1 MNTLPLSVI
10 IVNWN
15 SKEYVR
21 ACVASIV
28 ATTSAIEYEIIV
40 VDSASFD
47 GCGDMLHRLFPQVR
61 FIQSHE
67 NLGFGG
73 ASNLGARHA
82 RGDVLLMLNPDT
94 VVHSNAIEQL
104 YAYVQELPRPGVIG
118 CRLLNTDGSLQSS
131 CVQPFPTIPNQVLNI
146 DALQRWFPKIGLW
159 LTARTFKDAE
169 SPVPVDAVSGACMAV
184 YRSVFALVEGF
195 SREYF
200 MYGED
205 VDLCHKTLAA
215 GLVNYH
221 VPGVQIV
228 HHGGGSTG
236 HSRFSEIM
244 ARESV
249 SRLLAKTHGEFYS
262 LGYRLGLTLAAVV
275 RLGIL
280 LLIFPAALI
289 RRGTSRWCT
298 AFVRWTSVCRWG
310 IGLENWV
317 RHMAVPDKRKTLQEP
332 D

>member
-1 MNTLPLSVI
+1 MNALPLSII

-47 GCGDMLHRLFPQVR
+47 GCGDMLDRLFPQVR

-67 NLGFGG
+67 NLGFGR

-94 VVHSNAIEQL
+94 EVQGNAIEQL
-104 YAYVQELPRPGVIG
+104 YAYMHELPRPGVIG

-131 CVQPFPTIPNQVLNI
+131 CVQPFPTIPNQVLSI

-159 LTARTFKDAE
+159 LTARTFKDAK

-184 YRSVFALVEGF
+184 RRSVFAQVEGF

-205 VDLCHKTLAA
+205 VDLCYKTRAA
-215 GLVNYH
+215 GFVNYH
-221 VPGVQIV
+221 VPGPMIV

-249 SRLLAKTHGEFYS
+249 RRLLAKTHGEYYS

-280 LLIFPAALI
+280 LLVLPAALI
-289 RRGTSRWCT
+289 RRGTSRWRT

-310 IGLENWV
+310 IGLESWV
-317 RHMAVPDKRKTLQEP
+317 REYGRAGQAEDVTRA
-332 D
+332 